1 MKKILFYA
9 TNLIIILC
17 VITAAAFCA
26 DAVKAPSAKT
36 PPAKADFFDFSADSI
51 RASEDSVY
59 ASGNVVFEQKG
70 VKVKTGEAKYNNKTN
85 LLTCAGEVFIE
96 YNGDKYK
103 GKRLIYNAK
112 TYEAALFDVSGS
124 IRNLSFEKGV
134 MMGQL
139 IFDCRKMLSD
149 SADSN
154 LYNVKATTCELV
166 KPHYFIEA
174 KRITVFIDDKLV
186 IRDASFYFNNKLLF
200 NLPSLVYSLKPRDA
214 RQSLQNALPKMSSN
228 TTDGFVIKESLNYLW
243 GKRDYGTVK
252 VDWYQNSGVGL
263 GLDHYF
269 DFMDKGDAAIHYYK
283 LDASTS
289 NRARHE
295 YSARLNYLLPMD
307 IKLGYLF
314 NAGVYQ
320 LPDQTSYPTKTSSV
334 SLSRADDR
342 SSFTASSVLYNVG
355 FNLNQGYNF
364 YQTYALSK
372 TLTSYFNFDYSK
384 NFSASGSET
393 YNAHPILRLYNRGK
407 IFDTQLS
414 YERTGGSLQNGLN
427 REPELSVMSH
437 RIPAG
442 FLDIQVFGSYG
453 LFRQKPDTNSI
464 TRSYAEFALPYKAWK
479 LSNKVYVDSNSF
491 ASKYWYSGPNS
502 YRVLFNK
509 TGLACNLSNF
519 SNLRADFFYQSPKG
533 YAAIDVDK
541 LNYYKLLMGT
551 VNLFDGKN
559 YYLSAGSSYNLAAE
573 GGRKWKDLFCRTTIT
588 PGNFGVMNFGLS
600 YNTQTR
606 HWQNLDAQ
614 MDLMLGKTLN
624 VRYWAEY
631 DISTR
636 TMITQDYSIIKDFHC
651 WEARL
656 VYRGFTSQW
665 WFDVV
670 LKAFPSEDIT
680 IGANQTKPILP
691 EEGWQRF

>member
-1 MKKILFYA
+1 MIFSCRKVIMNKTLFYT
-9 TNLIIILC
+9 TNLILILC
-17 VITAAAFCA
+17 LTIVAAFS
-26 DAVKAPSAKT
+26 APSV
-36 PPAKADFFDFSADSI
+36 KADFFDFSADSL
-51 RASEDSVY
+51 RASEDYIY

-70 VKVKTGEAKYNNKTN
+70 VKVKTSEAKYDNKTN
-85 LLTCAGEVFIE
+85 ILTCAGDVFIE

-124 IRNLSFEKGV
+124 MRSLSFEKGV
-134 MMGQL
+134 MTGQL

-149 SADSN
+149 STDSN
-154 LYNVKATTCELV
+154 LYNVKATTCDLAN
-166 KPHYFIEA
+166 PHYYIEA
-174 KRITVFIDDKLV
+174 RRITVFIDDKLV

-200 NLPSLVYSLKPRDA
+200 NLPSLVYSLKPRDS
-214 RQSLQNALPKMSSN
+214 RQRLQNALPKMSSN
-228 TTDGFVIKESLNYLW
+228 TSDGFVIKEAFNYLW
-243 GKRDYGTVK
+243 GKKDYGAVK
-252 VDWYQNSGVGL
+252 IDWYQNSGVGL

-307 IKLGYLF
+307 IKLAYLF

-320 LPDQTSYPTKTSSV
+320 MPDQTSYPTKTSSM
-334 SLSRADDR
+334 SLSRADER
-342 SSFTASSVLYNVG
+342 SSFTASSTLYNVG

-364 YQTYALSK
+364 YQTYAFSK

-384 NFSASGSET
+384 NFSATGQET
-393 YNAHPILRLYNRGK
+393 YNAHPVLRLYNRGK
-407 IFDTQLS
+407 VFDTQFS
-414 YERTGGSLQNGLN
+414 YEKTGGSLQNGLN
-427 REPELSVMSH
+427 REPELAIMSH
-437 RIPAG
+437 RMPIG
-442 FLDIQVFGSYG
+442 FLDFQAFGSYG

-464 TRSYAEFALPYKAWK
+464 TRSYVELALPYKVWK
-479 LSNKVYVDSNSF
+479 LSEKAYIDSHSF
-491 ASKYWYSGPNS
+491 ANKYWYGNSQS
-502 YRVLFNK
+502 YRVLSNR
-509 TGLACNLSNF
+509 TGVFSKLSNF
-519 SNLRADFFYQSPKG
+519 SNVRADFFWQSPKG
-533 YAAIDVDK
+533 VASIDVDR

-551 VNLFDGKN
+551 VNLFDNKN

-573 GGRKWKDLFCRTTIT
+573 NGKRWKDLFCRATIT
-588 PGNFGVMNFGLS
+588 PKNFGIMNFGVS
-600 YNTQTR
+600 YNTLTR

-614 MDLMLGKTLN
+614 MDVMLSKTLN
-624 VRYWAEY
+624 LRYWAEY
-631 DISTR
+631 DLSTR